1 MLVITVLIIFLA
13 VYSCASY
20 LYTWRVFALISED
33 GTCTDGIH
41 KVPDKILDNNGING
55 SFNRLTS
62 DNRELAEI
70 ICQNLLNGNA
80 SISIAPSNYSKVV
93 VNQSSRL

>member
-1 MLVITVLIIFLA
+1 MLLVFILIILLVG
-13 VYSCASY
+13 VYSCMSH
-20 LYTWRVFALISED
+20 LYTRQVFAIISEN

-62 DNRELAEI
+62 DNGELAEI
-70 ICQNLLNGNA
+70 VCQNLLNGNA
-80 SISIAPSNYSKVV
+80 TINIAPFNYSNVM
-93 VNQSSRL
+93 VNQSSR